1 MLSVLLYG
9 HLGKRFGRRHIYDVR
24 SPAEAV
30 RALCATIPGFRVYLA
45 EHSAPGYRVLVGK
58 DPRDLDTL
66 ALPAGEAI
74 KIVPVTAGAGSGMGN
89 IILGAALITFGVMT
103 GGAGLSLGAAWA
115 AGGMTFAGY
124 LAANI
129 GLSLV
134 LGGVAQMIAPQPKTP
149 GTPDRPEN
157 KPSYAF
163 DGAVNTAAQGNPVP
177 ICYGRLIVGSQVIS
191 AGMVAE
197 EYTA

>member
-9 HLGKRFGRRHIYDVR
+9 HLGKRFGRRHAYDVR

-30 RALCATIPGFRVYLA
+30 RALCATIPGFRAYMLA
-45 EHSAPGYRVLVGK
+45 HSRPGYRVLVGK

-66 ALPAGEAI
+66 ALPADEAI
-74 KIVPVTAGAGSGMGN
+74 KIVPVTAGAGSGIGN
-89 IILGAALITFGVMT
+89 VILGVTLITIGVMT
-103 GGAGLSLGAAWA
+103 G
-115 AGGMTFAGY
+115 MPIIT
-124 LAANI
+124 NI
-129 GLSLV
+129 GVSLT
-134 LGGVAQMIAPQPKTP
+134 LNGVAQMLSPQPKTQ
-149 GTPDRPEN
+149 GAPDRPEN

-177 ICYGRLIVGSQVIS
+177 VCYGRLIVGSQVIS

-197 EYTA
+197 EYAA

>member
-1 MLSVLLYG
+1 MLTVLLYG
-9 HLGKRFGRRHIYDVR
+9 HLGKRFGRRHAYDVR

-30 RALCATIPGFRVYLA
+30 RALCATIPGFRAYLA
-45 EHSAPGYRVLVGK
+45 EHSRPGYRVLVGK

-66 ALPAGEAI
+66 ALPADDAI
-74 KIVPVTAGAGSGMGN
+74 KIVPVTAGAGKGLGS
-89 IILGAALITFGVMT
+89 IILGAALIGFGVMT
-103 GGAGLSLGAAWA
+103 GGAGLSLSAAWA

-124 LAANI
+124 LAANV

-134 LGGVAQMIAPQPKTP
+134 LGGVSQMLAPQPKTP
-149 GTPDRPEN
+149 GAPDLPEN

-177 ICYGRLIVGSQVIS
+177 VCYGRLIVGSQVIS

-197 EYTA
+197 EYAP